1 LQKSLSVM
9 EGAPNRGVPEPFM
22 RSGRKR
28 FEWSVKGKPVRARR
42 RSKTPTP
49 PANFGDPKRVK
60 RHEARHSPGPPGEK
74 PMRPESDVELG
85 CSFFEKWVVRQKVRR
100 IS

>member
-22 RSGRKR
+22 RSGGKR
-28 FEWSVKGKPVRARR
+28 FEWSVKGKPVRARS

-49 PANFGDPKRVK
+49 PVNFGDPKRVK
-60 RHEARHSPGPPGEK
+60 RHEARHSPVFRAKAREDRKATWSSGARSLKSG
-74 PMRPESDVELG
+74 L
-85 CSFFEKWVVRQKVRR
+85 FA
-100 IS
+100 